1 MPLALSRRSLLRFGG
16 SAAVAGVAASLA
28 NDVLTPDAA
37 HAATWHSRLVYP
49 GSAGRLVYKADSRG
63 KMIPDFSWAGY
74 RNGEAAIPSV
84 PVVKEIGPISGDNTA
99 HIQAALDEVGAMP
112 LNSKGFRGALLL
124 KAGHYNVGGVIKMKR
139 DGVVLRGVGRWAD
152 PSTNTVI
159 TGTAGGSASTVL
171 WVGGTS
177 GEWDTRV
184 SGTTTGVTSSLVE
197 TGQRRLTLA
206 STTNLKVGNNI
217 IICHPHTQ
225 EWTDAVNGGGVK
237 DDAPWSPGTLP
248 IMYNRYIKE
257 IVGNDIIIDAPVFN
271 DLRRSLSQS
280 YVYVW
285 DQAGLV
291 RNVGVENLRI
301 DMGNP
306 SAYSED
312 HPQSC
317 IIVSRAEDAW
327 VKQCKLLQFSI
338 SGVYVQ
344 RSTRVTVQAV
354 EAGHPRSR
362 IIGGKRT
369 NFCADHRAQQV
380 LFRDLVSTYARH
392 AFGVSGASTC
402 SGNVWLNGTNENGYA
417 ESGGHH
423 KWSQGLLY
431 DNIKELSS
439 QSDKA
444 WVLGLFNRGDQGES
458 HGWSSVNSVA
468 WNCTV
473 DNGKEVCVQTPP
485 TAQNYAIGTKGAVTG
500 KNWYTNHQTGYVEGT
515 NRSGLAPNSLYL
527 AQLADRLGE

>member
-1 MPLALSRRSLLRFGG
+1 M
-16 SAAVAGVAASLA
+16 VAGMAASLA
-28 NDVLTPDAA
+28 DDALTPDAA
-37 HAATWHSRLVYP
+37 HAAAWHSQLVHP
-49 GSAGRLVYKADSRG
+49 GGDGRLVYKADPRG

-74 RNGEAAIPSV
+74 RNGERAIPSV
-84 PVVKEIGPISGDNTA
+84 PVVKEIGPVSGDNTA

-112 LNSKGFRGALLL
+112 LTSSGFRGALLL
-124 KAGHYNVGGVIKMKR
+124 KAGHYRVGGVIKMRR

-152 PSTNTVI
+152 PSVNTVI
-159 TGTAGGSASTVL
+159 TGTADGSASTVL

-184 SGTTTGVTSSLVE
+184 SGTTTGVTSSLVKAGE
-197 TGQRRLTLA
+197 RRLTLA
-206 STTNLKVGNNI
+206 STANLKVGDNI

-225 EWTDAVNGGGVK
+225 EWTDAVNGGGVNK
-237 DDAPWSPGTLP
+237 DAPWSPGTLP
-248 IMYNRYIKE
+248 IIYNRYIKE
-257 IVGNDIIIDAPVFN
+257 IVGADIVIDAPVFN

-291 RNVGVENLRI
+291 RNVGVEDLRI

-306 SAYSED
+306 SPYSEE

-327 VKQCKLLQFSI
+327 VKECKLVQFSI

-344 RSTRVTVQAV
+344 RSTRVTIQSVA
-354 EAGHPRSR
+354 AGYPCSS
-362 IIGGKRT
+362 IVGGKRT
-369 NFCADHRAQQV
+369 NFCADYRAQQV
-380 LFRDLVSTYARH
+380 LFRDLESTYARH
-392 AFGVSGASTC
+392 AFGASGRSTC
-402 SGNVWLNGTNENGYA
+402 SGIVWLNGTSEHGYA

-431 DNIKELSS
+431 DNIRELSS
-439 QSDKA
+439 QSDKD

-458 HGWSSVNSVA
+458 HGWSSVHSVA

-473 DNGKEVCVQTPP
+473 DNGKKVCVQTPP
-485 TAQNYAIGTKGAVTG
+485 TAQNYAIGTTGAVTG
-500 KNWYTNHQTGYVEGT
+500 VNWHTNHQIGYVEGT
-515 NRSGLAPNSLYL
+515 NRPGLAPNSLYL
-527 AQLADRLGE
+527 AQLADRLNG